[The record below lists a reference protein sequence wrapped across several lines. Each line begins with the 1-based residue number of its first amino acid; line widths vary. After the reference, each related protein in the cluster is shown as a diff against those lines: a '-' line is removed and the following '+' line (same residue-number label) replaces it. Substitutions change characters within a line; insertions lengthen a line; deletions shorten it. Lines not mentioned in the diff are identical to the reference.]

1 MPDIVCYQQIYD
13 NPLILRWKSVK
24 IKNEKFSVKGADSA
38 CRSRKTIMKSIKSKI
53 LLNSIIITVAA
64 AILLG
69 TVSTVLTYNSIK
81 NTLNISMRAEAQ
93 TAAETIEQS
102 LAAKMTALTEA
113 AASSLFQNG
122 KPSDEGIAAECKGI
136 AERTGFSTVGM
147 TDADGVTGIGVSI
160 AGEEYFKRCMQKGEP
175 VLSEVSVNTVT
186 NATTVSLIV
195 PLMKD
200 GKFAGSVYGIGNA
213 DFLCSLVS
221 DITVGESGFAY
232 VIDKK
237 GTVIAHPTADIVNSS
252 TNYISAASQNS
263 SYKKLAEINTEMT
276 AGHSG
281 FDTYKLNGVTRY
293 IGYAPIGGSD
303 GMSAAVCVDASEF
316 NGAFRTSII
325 VTVIIVA
332 VLIVLS
338 GIISAAVAGKIA
350 DPVKEC
356 AERIRKLAEGDISS
370 PVPIIRADD
379 ETGILA
385 NASAELVGS
394 LGSIIRDIDNMLDA
408 MSDGNFNVHS
418 GNRTGYVGD
427 FSNIISS
434 LENIKQSM
442 SGTLARINNA
452 ADEVSESAE
461 SLAKGSEALSDGASE
476 QAASVQQLAAT
487 INDIAA
493 QVKLTAQN
501 SDATK
506 NAVEEASGTL
516 NTAADKM
523 NALSAA
529 MDEIKGFSAEINK
542 IIKTIDDIAFQ
553 TNILALNAAVEAA
566 HAGAAGKGFA
576 VVADEVRNLAS
587 KSADAVKNTTKL
599 IRDTVSA
606 IENGAVLANEG
617 VEIVSGVSART
628 HDLLGTI
635 TQIADA
641 AKAQSESIQQVT
653 GGVSSISGVVQSNS
667 ENAEHSAEAS
677 RQLSRQADLLK
688 ELAGRFVLYDEN
700 SSDDED
706 ENDDT
711 GYDFSRFDTSD
722 DAKNDEVTEEKA
734 EETSFDDNADDD
746 EAPSYDFSRFE
757 KHDEPVKEAAP
768 AHDVSVP
775 EKKPEP
781 MPKPMPAKTE
791 TPKPANVREEP
802 KTAEADE
809 EFVPYDFAADI
820 DLNSVNSISLDDD
833 DDKY

>member
-1 MPDIVCYQQIYD
+1 
-13 NPLILRWKSVK
+13 
-24 IKNEKFSVKGADSA
+24 
-38 CRSRKTIMKSIKSKI
+38 MKSIKSKI

-160 AGEEYFKRCMQKGEP
+160 AGEVYFKRCMQKGEP
-175 VLSEVSVNTVT
+175 VLSEVSVNTIT
-186 NATTVSLIV
+186 NATTVTLIV
-195 PLMKD
+195 PIMKD

-232 VIDKK
+232 VIDKE

-252 TNYISAASQNS
+252 TNYISAASQDS

-293 IGYAPIGGSD
+293 IGYAPISGSD

-356 AERIRKLAEGDISS
+356 AERIRKLAAGDISS

-418 GNRTGYVGD
+418 GNRAGYVGD

-442 SGTLARINNA
+442 SGTLARINTA

-461 SLAKGSEALSDGASE
+461 SLAKGSEALSGGASE

-706 ENDDT
+706 EDDDT
-711 GYDFSRFDTSD
+711 GYDFSRFDTSG
-722 DAKNDEVTEEKA
+722 DAKNDEAAEEKA

-757 KHDEPVKEAAP
+757 KHDDPVKEDAP
-768 AHDVSVP
+768 AHDISVP

-781 MPKPMPAKTE
+781 VKAAEAIKKPEPKPMPKPVLTKAE
-791 TPKPANVREEP
+791 TPKPVQSDPEPAKPVNVGEEP

>member
-1 MPDIVCYQQIYD
+1 
-13 NPLILRWKSVK
+13 
-24 IKNEKFSVKGADSA
+24 
-38 CRSRKTIMKSIKSKI
+38 MKSIKSKI
-53 LLNSIIITVAA
+53 LLNSVVITVAA

-69 TVSTVLTYNSIK
+69 AVSTVLTYNSIK
-81 NTLNISMRAEAQ
+81 NTLSISMRAEAQ

-102 LAAKMTALTEA
+102 LSAKMTSLTEA
-113 AASSLFQNG
+113 AATALFRDG
-122 KPSDEGIAAECKGI
+122 KPSDAGVIAECKGI
-136 AERTGFSTVGM
+136 AERSGFSAVGM
-147 TDADGVTGIGVSI
+147 TDADGVTGMGISIG
-160 AGEEYFKRCMQKGEP
+160 GEEYFKRCKQKEAP
-175 VLSEVSVNTVT
+175 VISEVAVNTIT
-186 NATTVSLIV
+186 NVTTVTIIV
-195 PLMKD
+195 PIMKD
-200 GKFAGSVYGIGNA
+200 GQFAGTVYGMGNA

-221 DITVGESGFAY
+221 DITVGETGFAY
-232 VIDKK
+232 VIDKE
-237 GTVIAHPTADIVNSS
+237 GTVIAHPTTDIVNSK
-252 TNYISAASQNS
+252 TNYITAAERDD
-263 SYKKLAEINTEMT
+263 SYKKLAEINTEMIV
-276 AGHSG
+276 GHSG
-281 FDTYKLNGVTRY
+281 FDTYKLNGVSRY
-293 IGYAPIGGSD
+293 IGYAPISGSD
-303 GMSAAVCVDASEF
+303 GMSAAVCVNTSEF
-316 NGAFRTSII
+316 NGAFKTSII
-325 VTVIIVA
+325 FTVVIVL
-332 VLIVLS
+332 VLIVVS

-356 AERIRKLAEGDISS
+356 AERIRKLAAGDISS

-379 ETGILA
+379 ETGVLA

-394 LGSIIRDIDNMLDA
+394 LGSIIRDIDNMLNA

-418 GNRTGYVGD
+418 ENKAGYVGD
-427 FSNIISS
+427 FSNIINS
-434 LENIKQSM
+434 LENIKRSM
-442 SGTLARINNA
+442 SGTLARINTA
-452 ADEVSESAE
+452 ADEVSGSAE

-506 NAVEEASGTL
+506 LAVEDASNTL
-516 NTAADKM
+516 NGAANKM

-599 IRDTVSA
+599 IHDTVSA

-617 VEIVSGVSART
+617 VAIVSGVSEST
-628 HDLLGTI
+628 HELLGTI

-641 AKAQSESIQQVT
+641 AKSQSESIQQVT
-653 GGVSSISGVVQSNS
+653 SGVSSISGVVQSNS

-677 RQLSRQADLLK
+677 RQLSEQADLLK
-688 ELAGRFVLYDEN
+688 ELAGKFVLYDEN
-700 SSDDED
+700 SSDDE
-706 ENDDT
+706 ENDDDDS
-711 GYDFSRFDTSD
+711 GYDFSRFDHSD
-722 DAKNDEVTEEKA
+722 NAENNADTEA
-734 EETSFDDNADDD
+734 ETASADNADHDED

-757 KHDEPVKEAAP
+757 TKPEPVSEPEEETPSYDFSRFEKKAETP
-768 AHDVSVP
+768 SVP
-775 EKKPEP
+775 EPEAPTPIKAEAVKPAVKAEP
-781 MPKPMPAKTE
+781 IKPTVKAEISKPVTKTE
-791 TPKPANVREEP
+791 TLKPVVREEP
-802 KTAEADE
+802 KASDPAE

-820 DLNSVNSISLDDD
+820 DLNSVDSISLDDD